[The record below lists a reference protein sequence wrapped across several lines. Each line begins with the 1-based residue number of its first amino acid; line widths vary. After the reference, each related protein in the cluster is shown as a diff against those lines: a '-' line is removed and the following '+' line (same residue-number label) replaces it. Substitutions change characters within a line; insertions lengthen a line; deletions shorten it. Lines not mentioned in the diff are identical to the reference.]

1 MLCSVLC
8 ELTCIFMHFS
18 SRSSQADSHLQNL
31 KSPAQHPQP
40 KSHSIKRV
48 QLHDHLSIWMKKAKN
63 LQFVLC
69 QPSRPEGGAVLTSME
84 AASHLD
90 ILPGFSAAA
99 RKPGNR
105 RKVSF
110 SSRLHCSREAA
121 APCKKTNK
129 KCLQEII
136 HSSQALWQHI
146 LHLFCFFNSWSCAQI
161 GCEVNKPTSLFF
173 AGSLQQQ
180 EKKKRKSRDVD
191 SKRRIFWYWRPLV
204 LPPEGN
210 WWKCHAEWIRQLKN
224 RVAER
229 ASARISLFL
238 STFQELEL
246 LKWKKRAT
254 LLLLFLTSLRF
265 LNADSF

>member
-1 MLCSVLC
+1 MYFYAFFFQIIPSKQP
-8 ELTCIFMHFS
+8 S
-18 SRSSQADSHLQNL
+18 SKPAVS
-31 KSPAQHPQP
+31 SPASPA
-40 KSHSIKRV
+40 KES
-48 QLHDHLSIWMKKAKN
+48 LHQTSAAAEPSLHLDEESKIN
-63 LQFVLC
+63 LHFVLC

-105 RKVSF
+105 RKVAF
-110 SSRLHCSREAA
+110 YSRLHCSREAA

-180 EKKKRKSRDVD
+180 EKRKEKAGTWTKSAGF
-191 SKRRIFWYWRPLV
+191 SGT
-204 LPPEGN
+204 EG
-210 WWKCHAEWIRQLKN
+210 
-224 RVAER
+224 
-229 ASARISLFL
+229 
-238 STFQELEL
+238 
-246 LKWKKRAT
+246 
-254 LLLLFLTSLRF
+254 LLFYHQRETDENVT
-265 LNADSF
+265 LNE